1 MINFNRFKEVVNSNK
16 KFVITTHINPDGD
29 ALGSQLALAYFLKRL
44 GKNVHLINHSPTPG
58 NYQFLDEDDL
68 IHQYDKKLDDVILN
82 ADVLI
87 AVDFN
92 EITRIKSMVDVFSKS
107 KAYKICI
114 DHHTN
119 PKNFVDEFFCDT
131 EYSAS
136 GEIVYELIK
145 RYDKNLI
152 DKRIADAI
160 YTAIMTDTGSFRFER
175 TSPRVHRIIAELLE
189 KGTNPTEIFNK
200 IYNEL
205 SIAKLKLLGNGIS
218 NIHTAFEGK
227 IAYVIITREM
237 LKESEANEED
247 VDGFVNFC
255 LTIKSAQIGILF
267 FELKDGIKASLRSKD
282 TFAVSQLAEKFG
294 GGGHINAAGIR
305 FYDKKLDEVI
315 AILLDQAEKD
325 LIEFEKRGTNVKV

>member
-1 MINFNRFKEVVNSNK
+1 MIDFNRFKEVIDNNK

-29 ALGSQLALAYFLKRL
+29 ALGSQLALAYFLLQL
-44 GKNVHLINHSPTPG
+44 GKYVDLINHSSTPG
-58 NYQFLDEDDL
+58 NYKFLDEDNI
-68 IHQYDKKLDDVILN
+68 IHRYDKKLDEVILN

-92 EITRIKSMVDVFSKS
+92 EITRIKSMVDVFGKS

-131 EYSAS
+131 DYSAS
-136 GEIVYELIK
+136 GEIVFELIE

-160 YTAIMTDTGSFRFER
+160 YTAIMTDTGSFRFEK

-189 KGTNPTEIFNK
+189 KGTNPTDIFNK

-205 SIAKLKLLGNGIS
+205 SISKLKLLGSGIS
-218 NIHTAFEGK
+218 NIHTAFNGK
-227 IAYVIITREM
+227 IAYIIITREM
-237 LKESEANEED
+237 LCDAEASEED

-255 LTIKSAQIGILF
+255 LSIKSAQIGILF

-294 GGGHINAAGIR
+294 GGGHVNAAGIR

-315 AILLDQAEKD
+315 TIILEQAEKD
-325 LIEFEKRGTNVKV
+325 LIEFEKRKANVKV